1 MFNSFDKQ
9 SNNRII
15 FKRASKIIPSFLSTR
30 VRISNGHRLFAVTV
44 KDDYLGFNFG
54 QFSITKKLGS
64 AILFYSSKKKKK
76 KINIE

>member
-1 MFNSFDKQ
+1 MG
-9 SNNRII
+9 I
-15 FKRASKIIPSFLSTR
+15 A
-30 VRISNGHRLFAVTV
+30 LFAVTV

-76 KINIE
+76 K